1 MASAF
6 GAVWVAVAAAVEGAA
21 AAEAAGAAAVVW
33 MEAAGAAAVEAGST
47 AVAERMVAGCIV
59 AVSVSAGVGIE
70 TQLVAV
76 AVAVVVVVV
85 AVAMIADR
93 AVPFAV
99 VAAVDCWQEVDGI
112 AAIDALAVAAVAGFG
127 IVAVVHAG
135 VEYEYESQSRVW
147 EPPEF
152 PEWKTFRFLRC
163 WTCSGC
169 TDS

>member
-76 AVAVVVVVV
+76 AVAVVVV

-112 AAIDALAVAAVAGFG
+112 AAIDALAVAAVVGFG